1 VDGRADPA
9 VEVRGLVDELNAM
22 RNLEE
27 IVRGLAR
34 PAVRLKLTDRPT
46 RSHFGSNAD
55 LQRGIVLPR
64 RISPSVEIARRF
76 KVPQR
81 EITLDLVARVSLG
94 ELHAAVPIDWLP
106 KRGAL
111 LFFADVEDAVAA
123 HVSETSTYFHVQLV
137 DDLEQPVDARA
148 SEWTDARPLCRNVE
162 FVGTTTLPSAER
174 PQVSALGLSEA
185 ELDAYDEL
193 CRRRDGG
200 CPRHRID
207 GFPAMIQ
214 SDAMELEC
222 QQDLEGRSS
231 SRFDDAELE
240 AARRDWRLLLQI
252 DSDDDLDVMWGDGG
266 TLYFFVREED
276 ARRGDFSRVRVHAQC
291 S

>member
-1 VDGRADPA
+1 
-9 VEVRGLVDELNAM
+9 
-22 RNLEE
+22 
-27 IVRGLAR
+27 
-34 PAVRLKLTDRPT
+34 
-46 RSHFGSNAD
+46 
-55 LQRGIVLPR
+55 
-64 RISPSVEIARRF
+64 
-76 KVPQR
+76 
-81 EITLDLVARVSLG
+81 
-94 ELHAAVPIDWLP
+94 LP